1 MPTTKFA
8 EIYDR
13 AIFKFT
19 DYSFLTTIDDIK
31 EGVLQHYLMSSI
43 VDFQNVCEVDITD
56 YDLQSQQFRAQ
67 LTSEMIEILAVGVAY
82 YWVSAQVYN
91 SKLLRNKIY
100 SSDYNTYSPANLL
113 IEAQALQKTLRE
125 EQLGMIKT
133 YSFRNA
139 NYGKLKV

>member
-1 MPTTKFA
+1 M
-8 EIYDR
+8 
-13 AIFKFT
+13 
-19 DYSFLTTIDDIK
+19 
-31 EGVLQHYLMSSI
+31 
-43 VDFQNVCEVDITD
+43 
-56 YDLQSQQFRAQ
+56 QSQQFRAQ

-113 IEAQALQKTLRE
+113 KEAQALQKTLRE

>member
-100 SSDYNTYSPANLL
+100 SSDYNTYSPAN
-113 IEAQALQKTLRE
+113 
-125 EQLGMIKT
+125 
-133 YSFRNA
+133 
-139 NYGKLKV
+139 